1 MGTRGPGFARLLTS
15 MGRRT
20 ARPQTIQSRT
30 SIMPQLPAPIET
42 VLGLDVA
49 QDSVTLHDLV
59 TGRTVTVA
67 NTGEALL
74 AALEPLRQRALA
86 VCEATG
92 GHETVLLG
100 VLLALA
106 IPAHRADGAKISAFA
121 RSLHLAKTDRRDART
136 LALYGRERGAG
147 LAHWT
152 PPPAHQAA
160 LTALVRRRADLV
172 AARKAERART
182 TAPGAAAIAASLARS
197 LAFLDAE
204 IAGLETAIAELIAAT
219 PQLERRQSVLTGLP
233 GIGKTVA
240 ASLLALLPELGRLSR
255 RQAAALA
262 GVAPHPDQTGT
273 TRNRGRTIGG
283 RRVLR
288 PVLFLAALTAVRGD
302 NSLSHFYKRLVAAGK
317 PKRLA
322 LVAVMRKLVVIANAR
337 IADLNTKTLQLT

>member
-1 MGTRGPGFARLLTS
+1 
-15 MGRRT
+15 
-20 ARPQTIQSRT
+20 
-30 SIMPQLPAPIET
+30 MPQLPAPIET

-74 AALEPLRQRALA
+74 AALEPLRQRARRCARPPA
-86 VCEATG
+86 VMRPCCSACSSPWPSPPIAPTG
-92 GHETVLLG
+92 PRSAPSRAPCIWPRPTGAMPAPWPSTVASG
-100 VLLALA
+100 A
-106 IPAHRADGAKISAFA
+106 PAW
-121 RSLHLAKTDRRDART
+121 
-136 LALYGRERGAG
+136 
-147 LAHWT
+147 HWT

-197 LAFLDAE
+197 LSFLDAE

-240 ASLLALLPELGRLSR
+240 ASLLALLPELGRLPAPSR
-255 RQAAALA
+255 RP
-262 GVAPHPDQTGT
+262 GRRRPPPDQTGT
-273 TRNRGRTIGG
+273 HET
-283 RRVLR
+283 
-288 PVLFLAALTAVRGD
+288 AAAP
-302 NSLSHFYKRLVAAGK
+302 SAAGGCCG
-317 PKRLA
+317 PCSSSPPSPQCAATTASATSTSASSPQESQSASPSSPSCASSSSSPTHASPTSTQRPC
-322 LVAVMRKLVVIANAR
+322 N
-337 IADLNTKTLQLT
+337 